1 MLRATCDK
9 RQVPDS
15 RRRPFCAR
23 IYTTAGTFQ
32 RDEWAGV
39 VINRSAV
46 RGENKHISFLVFP
59 LSLPYSP
66 LRLHSPTPSPLPH
79 GTYTHKMERL
89 ERILSRP
96 VAKPYRSRNVKDS
109 LKPYLNKDGL
119 LDFAPNDIENPK
131 NWSAP
136 RRWYITL
143 IAVFLVVNA
152 TFASS
157 SPSGC
162 LDSISEQLHVSVEAA
177 GLVITLF
184 LLGYCAGPLIWAPL
198 SEFYGR
204 RWIFYATFICYF
216 AFNFLCAFTPNF
228 AGLLIGRF
236 LSGTFAS
243 AALSNAPGV
252 LADIWGPVERG
263 NAMALFSMM
272 TFIGPALGP
281 VISGFLELKEDW
293 RWNFYVLIWL
303 AAFTLILMWSLPETL
318 PSQVLV
324 NKARRIR
331 AAKVPGYENIKAPVE
346 VTDRSLGG
354 IFRVAL
360 TRPWRLLIDPISF
373 LVAIYLSVV
382 YMLLYMLFTIYP
394 IIFQEKR
401 GWNAGVGELP
411 LIGTVIGACL
421 GGAVIF
427 YTSHKEKQRTL
438 AGHVRKP
445 EDRLTVAMIG
455 GILFPITMFWFAWS
469 GEYNSVPWIVPVI
482 AGVFLASSILLIF
495 VAYLNYITDSYLMYA
510 ASALAANTVARSA
523 CGAAAPL
530 FTTYMFDSLGVGGG
544 GSLIGG
550 VACLLAPIPFIF
562 YKYGEGIRKRSKFAP
577 TPEPGDE
584 KAGETPRRESEEE
597 ERELDEEAG
606 VPGPGEN
613 EVEKERRRSESE
625 GSSSKAGGSE
635 QETGDRFLDA
645 SGMEKAENSR
655 I

>member
-1 MLRATCDK
+1 MD
-9 RQVPDS
+9 
-15 RRRPFCAR
+15 
-23 IYTTAGTFQ
+23 
-32 RDEWAGV
+32 
-39 VINRSAV
+39 
-46 RGENKHISFLVFP
+46 
-59 LSLPYSP
+59 
-66 LRLHSPTPSPLPH
+66 
-79 GTYTHKMERL
+79 RL

-96 VAKPYRSRNVKDS
+96 VAKPYRSHNVKDA

-131 NWSAP
+131 NWSTA
-136 RRWYITL
+136 RRWYITMV
-143 IAVFLVVNA
+143 AVFLVVNA

-162 LDSISEQLHVSVEAA
+162 LNSISEELHVSTEAA

-204 RWIFYATFICYF
+204 RWIFYATFLCYF

-228 AGLLIGRF
+228 AGLLVGRF

-252 LADIWGPVERG
+252 LADIWGPIERG

-281 VISGFLELKEDW
+281 VISGFLELKENW
-293 RWNFYVLIWL
+293 RWNFYVLLWL
-303 AAFTLILMWSLPETL
+303 AAFTCILMWSLPETL
-318 PSQVLV
+318 PSQVLM
-324 NKARRIR
+324 NKAKRIR
-331 AAKVPGYENIKAPVE
+331 RAKVPGYENIQAPIE
-346 VTDRSLGG
+346 VTDRSLAG

-360 TRPWRLLIDPISF
+360 TRPWIILFDPISF

-382 YMLLYMLFTIYP
+382 YTLLYMLFTIYP

-411 LIGTVIGACL
+411 LIGTVIGAVI
-421 GGAVIF
+421 GGCFIF
-427 YTSHKEKQRTL
+427 WTSSKEKKKML
-438 AGHVRKP
+438 AGMTRKP
-445 EDRLTVAMIG
+445 EDRLLVAMLG

-469 GEYNSVPWIVPVI
+469 GEYNSVHWIVPCI

-495 VAYLNYITDSYLMYA
+495 VAYLNYLTDTYLLYA

-530 FTTYMFDSLGVGGG
+530 FTTYMFNAMGVGGG

-562 YKYGEGIRKRSKFAP
+562 YKYGEGIRKKSKFAP
-577 TPEPGDE
+577 TPEKTSDEEKGDAAVE
-584 KAGETPRRESEEE
+584 RRRSESSEEE
-597 ERELDEEAG
+597 AELDEEAG
-606 VPGPGEN
+606 VPDARELEK
-613 EVEKERRRSESE
+613 EVEKERSRSGSE
-625 GSSSKAGGSE
+625 GSSSAMAAAAHGVGE
-635 QETGDRFLDA
+635 PGDSRYLDA
-645 SGMEKAENSR
+645 SGMEKAER